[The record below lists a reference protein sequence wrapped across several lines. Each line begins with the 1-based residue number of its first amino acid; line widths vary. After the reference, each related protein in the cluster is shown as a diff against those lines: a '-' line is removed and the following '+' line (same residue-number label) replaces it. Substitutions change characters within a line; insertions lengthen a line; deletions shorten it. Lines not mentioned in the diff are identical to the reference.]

1 MSSKSEIGAL
11 EEELPSGRIAKSWVR
26 ISSLVAI
33 AVLIFY
39 MLLAKQTYDHQFTK
53 LADLV
58 EKKAIT
64 DQSFVAMSSS
74 LQMFQP
80 EFVIVLL
87 LVAFV
92 PKVVQKYF
100 ELKSVKP

>member
-1 MSSKSEIGAL
+1 MKSKSEIGAL
-11 EEELPSGRIAKSWVR
+11 EEELPSGKIAKSWVR

-33 AVLIFY
+33 GVLIFY
-39 MLLAKQTYDHQFTK
+39 MLIAKQSYDHQFSK
-53 LADLV
+53 LSDLV

-64 DQSFVAMSSS
+64 DVSFVAMTQT
-74 LQMFQP
+74 LQMFQS

-100 ELKSVKP
+100 ELKSVKS